1 SHARARAPSGALW
14 VALSTRRP
22 PRRPPRAPYRPPA
35 PPARR
40 PRPPDGPARSA
51 APPARRTRPP
61 DGPARPTAR
70 LLGGPVRPTARLLGG
85 PGRPTDPP
93 ARRSHD
99 RVGGLRRLGGVGGG
113 GGRHVV
119 AGVAPRGRAAHGFA
133 GPVLALPALL
143 GMPGEGD
150 HAGVEQRALV
160 AGGRGQPG

>member
-1 SHARARAPSGALW
+1 AAALW
-14 VALSTRRP
+14 SAFSPRP
-22 PRRPPRAPYRPPA
+22 PPGCLPGASYSPTD

-51 APPARRTRPP
+51 APSARRTRPP

-99 RVGGLRRLGGVGGG
+99 RVGGLRRLGGVGG
-113 GGRHVV
+113 
-119 AGVAPRGRAAHGFA
+119 
-133 GPVLALPALL
+133 
-143 GMPGEGD
+143 
-150 HAGVEQRALV
+150 
-160 AGGRGQPG
+160 